1 MLKQILLLLT
11 AVSENY
17 SMVPVFLLYHS
28 VYEDNMGKKFPFQK
42 KMGIHSKHFGMFQQD
57 KQTVDLGTCNPN
69 VVVTDNSV

>member
-28 VYEDNMGKKFPFQK
+28 VYEDNMGEKIQF
-42 KMGIHSKHFGMFQQD
+42 SLNFGMFQQD

-69 VVVTDNSV
+69 IVVTDNSV